1 MMLWV
6 VNALVA
12 LVADTIVADDLVDD
26 VLVDDALAAD
36 IDDEVE

>member
-1 MMLWV
+1 MLWV